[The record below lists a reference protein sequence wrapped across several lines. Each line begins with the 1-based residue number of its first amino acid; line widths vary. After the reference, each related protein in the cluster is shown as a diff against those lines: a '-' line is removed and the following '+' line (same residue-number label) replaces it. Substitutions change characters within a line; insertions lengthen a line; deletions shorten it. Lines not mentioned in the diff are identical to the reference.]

1 MDNHSYDV
9 FFSVIETFHI
19 PSLPISIIL
28 VIHILARLAIS
39 ILSIPS
45 IIWASLIPSLLII
58 SPSLALPFSVVVI
71 RIIIWLPKTLFL
83 LNLFI
88 WCFKLYYIDRNILF
102 DILSSKLLQWT
113 IISFMPLFFID
124 VTNCMQKFTFFC

>member
-1 MDNHSYDV
+1 
-9 FFSVIETFHI
+9 
-19 PSLPISIIL
+19 
-28 VIHILARLAIS
+28 
-39 ILSIPS
+39 
-45 IIWASLIPSLLII
+45 
-58 SPSLALPFSVVVI
+58 
-71 RIIIWLPKTLFL
+71 LFL